1 MLRLRLI
8 RVKTQQNKTNRRAFF
23 SYVLKQEN
31 DLVKMKRKISLP
43 TKGPGV
49 LKHIEG
55 KGSVLGIHVLFCFF
69 SFIVL
74 KHPFTH

>member
-1 MLRLRLI
+1 MRASPGRALHSVNI

-43 TKGPGV
+43 IKGAGV
-49 LKHIEG
+49 LKHTE
-55 KGSVLGIHVLFCFF
+55 
-69 SFIVL
+69 
-74 KHPFTH
+74 